1 MVRLKGANSDYE
13 YSSQTDGIVDK
24 TKDKPELFL
33 QIFICPYDMPS
44 RIEKPHNGKWCIGTD
59 QNCPHEGNKSGH
71 ALINLHQK
79 EGISLIT
86 DNNNKLSV
94 TQEGN
99 IELIPASG
107 KVIIKRDKKPSC
119 SLTLLEQGLEIK
131 LENGAAIRFDLA
143 GNIELSPAVNK
154 TVTVKGNLT
163 VEKEITGKLSS
174 TMKQE
179 LIQEIKQSL
188 NK

>member
-1 MVRLKGANSDYE
+1 MNSSPLVEKLSLKG
-13 YSSQTDGIVDK
+13 I
-24 TKDKPELFL
+24 
-33 QIFICPYDMPS
+33 
-44 RIEKPHNGKWCIGTD
+44 
-59 QNCPHEGNKSGH
+59 
-71 ALINLHQK
+71 
-79 EGISLIT
+79 
-86 DNNNKLSV
+86 
-94 TQEGN
+94 
-99 IELIPASG
+99 
-107 KVIIKRDKKPSC
+107 KKPSC

-131 LENGAAIRFDLA
+131 LENGAAIRFDLD
-143 GNIELSPAVNK
+143 GNIELSPALNK